1 MKPVAVALALC
12 AAACLPSACG
22 DGSTRPTPEAV
33 GIAQRVVIANTSLVD
48 TVTALVP
55 QDRIAAI
62 PQQARTWSF
71 GAAADDSRDDMA
83 TFAAFTAETV
93 LGFAPDLV
101 LCSVHSLPETVA
113 SLQGAGVRTVR
124 FDFPTGL
131 ADVRAQLRQCA
142 ALLGAEDRAR
152 VLEAE
157 LDARIAALRAARD
170 GRPAWRTLLFDHD
183 GNEGWSSAAGTPA
196 HDILTLAGLENAA
209 AANGRTGPVR
219 LSLEQVLALDPDL
232 LVIQLPHGEVD
243 RSTERV
249 LAHELSALRAVRAG
263 HVHRMHPSLF
273 STTSH
278 EMVRAAETLA
288 RAVSSSLDAEDRKR

>member
-1 MKPVAVALALC
+1 
-12 AAACLPSACG
+12 
-22 DGSTRPTPEAV
+22 
-33 GIAQRVVIANTSLVD
+33 
-48 TVTALVP
+48 
-55 QDRIAAI
+55 
-62 PQQARTWSF
+62 
-71 GAAADDSRDDMA
+71 
-83 TFAAFTAETV
+83 
-93 LGFAPDLV
+93 
-101 LCSVHSLPETVA
+101 
-113 SLQGAGVRTVR
+113 
-124 FDFPTGL
+124 
-131 ADVRAQLRQCA
+131 
-142 ALLGAEDRAR
+142 
-152 VLEAE
+152 
-157 LDARIAALRAARD
+157 
-170 GRPAWRTLLFDHD
+170 
-183 GNEGWSSAAGTPA
+183 
-196 HDILTLAGLENAA
+196 DILTLAGLENAA